1 MDEQDK
7 DIVRICEECIE
18 ALKPLISRRVNI
30 MDVIPSE
37 TIYSNGEVIIPMA
50 DVQHIE
56 KKYHNCNLVNGTKKG
71 DLMGILVVM
80 KFTRWNMEHD
90 VWDNAIWIG
99 SEKAEGFIKDWCY
112 FRYEVDG
119 IKAISEAT
127 IKGE

>member
-1 MDEQDK
+1 MNEKDEA
-7 DIVRICEECIE
+7 IINICQECKE
-18 ALKPLISRRVNI
+18 ALQPLIKTP

-37 TIYSNGEVIIPMA
+37 TIYDNGELIIPMA

-56 KKYHNCNLVNGTKKG
+56 KKYHDRDLANGTKKG
-71 DLMGILVVM
+71 DLMGIQIVM

-99 SEKAEGFIKDWCY
+99 EEKAKGFIKDWCY

-119 IKAISEAT
+119 IKAKMEN
-127 IKGE
+127 